1 MLFALALLLAA
12 SPPQRIVSTTPSIT
26 EILFALG
33 LGDRVVGVTNYCR
46 YPVEARKLPKI
57 GTYIQPDLERITAL
71 RPDLVV
77 IQKNPIQLQ
86 TKLQRLGL
94 KVLELEYDTVEQTYA
109 AIAQMAVAA
118 GVQERGVALNA
129 RLRRE
134 LQEIR
139 DKTRTAKVQSMVFV
153 IGRNPGAVEGLIAV
167 GRASYLADLFQIAG
181 GRNAFEDTVAS
192 YPKITIEELLARN
205 PDVIVDMGDM
215 AQTEDVTDAQ
225 RKAVIQLWSRYR
237 ALKAVRENRVFAVAS
252 DAYVVP
258 GPRMV
263 DAARAFARMLHPEV
277 MR

>member
-12 SPPQRIVSTTPSIT
+12 APQRIVSTTPSIT

-33 LGDRVVGVTNYCR
+33 LGGKVVGVTNYCR
-46 YPVEARKLPKI
+46 YPAEARKLPKI

-94 KVLELEYDTVEQTYA
+94 KVLELEYDTVEQTYG
-109 AIAQMAVAA
+109 AIEQMALTA
-118 GVQERGVALNA
+118 GVKEKGTALNA
-129 RLRRE
+129 RLRGE
-134 LQEIR
+134 LQDIR
-139 DKTRTAKVQSMVFV
+139 DKTRTAKVQSMVFI

-181 GRNAFEDTVAS
+181 GRNAFQDTVAS
-192 YPKITIEELLARN
+192 YPKITMEELLSRN

-215 AQTEDVTDAQ
+215 AQTEGVTEAQ
-225 RKAVIQLWSRYR
+225 RKAVIQLWSRHR